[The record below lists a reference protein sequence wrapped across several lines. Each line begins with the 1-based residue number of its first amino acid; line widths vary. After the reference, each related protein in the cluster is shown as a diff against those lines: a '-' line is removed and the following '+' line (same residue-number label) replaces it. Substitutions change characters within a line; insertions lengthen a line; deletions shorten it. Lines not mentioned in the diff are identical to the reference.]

1 METAK
6 ALPIPKE
13 RLLNTCFL
21 LFCLCMIDAI
31 FTDFGIRYG
40 HIQEANPFVRSL
52 YDMNVI
58 AFYMMKA
65 GLPILL
71 FILMQYMKP
80 SQLVRNFNRCCIN
93 YLHACYPCPYFM
105 DHRRHRIHLVVGLA
119 ALNILA
125 TINPVMSAMTLITNG
140 VPLSGIPG

>member
-6 ALPIPKE
+6 ALPSSND

-52 YDMNVI
+52 YDVNVI
-58 AFYMMKA
+58 AFYLMKA
-65 GLPILL
+65 SLPILL
-71 FILMQYMKP
+71 FFLMHFTKP
-80 SQLVRNFNRCCIN
+80 SQLVKN
-93 YLHACYPCPYFM
+93 L
-105 DHRRHRIHLVVGLA
+105 LA
-119 ALNILA
+119 
-125 TINPVMSAMTLITNG
+125 VTLIIYTL
-140 VPLSGIPG
+140 VIFIHISWIIIVSVFI

>member
-58 AFYMMKA
+58 VFYMMKA

-80 SQLVRNFNRCCIN
+80 SQLVRNFI
-93 YLHACYPCPYFM
+93 
-105 DHRRHRIHLVVGLA
+105 VV
-119 ALNILA
+119 ALI
-125 TINPVMSAMTLITNG
+125 IYTLIIL
-140 VPLSGIPG
+140 VHISWIIVVIAFI

>member
-6 ALPIPKE
+6 ALPNSKE

-80 SQLVRNFNRCCIN
+80 SHLVRNLI
-93 YLHACYPCPYFM
+93 
-105 DHRRHRIHLVVGLA
+105 VV
-119 ALNILA
+119 ALI
-125 TINPVMSAMTLITNG
+125 IYTLIIL
-140 VPLSGIPG
+140 VHISWIIVVIAFI

>member
-58 AFYMMKA
+58 AFYIMKA

-80 SQLVRNFNRCCIN
+80 SQLVRNFI
-93 YLHACYPCPYFM
+93 
-105 DHRRHRIHLVVGLA
+105 VV
-119 ALNILA
+119 ALI
-125 TINPVMSAMTLITNG
+125 IYTLIIL
-140 VPLSGIPG
+140 VHISWIIVVIAFI

>member
-1 METAK
+1 MPRMSGVIYMETVK
-6 ALPIPKE
+6 ALPISKE

-21 LFCLCMIDAI
+21 LFCLCMIDAV

-65 GLPILL
+65 SLPILL
-71 FILMQYMKP
+71 FILMHYVKP
-80 SQLVRNFNRCCIN
+80 SQLIRNFIVIALII
-93 YLHACYPCPYFM
+93 YTLVIL
-105 DHRRHRIHLVVGLA
+105 IHISWIIIVTA
-119 ALNILA
+119 FI
-125 TINPVMSAMTLITNG
+125 
-140 VPLSGIPG
+140 